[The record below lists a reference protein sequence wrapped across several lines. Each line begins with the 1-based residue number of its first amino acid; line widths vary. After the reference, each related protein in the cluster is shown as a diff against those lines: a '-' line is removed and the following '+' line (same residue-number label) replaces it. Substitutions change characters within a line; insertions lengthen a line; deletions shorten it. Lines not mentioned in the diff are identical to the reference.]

1 MLDYALGLIETKGL
15 VGAIEAAD
23 AATKAADVELLGRE
37 RADAGLMTIKIRGDV
52 AAVRAAVDAGA
63 AAAQRVGELVS
74 VHVIPRPDS
83 DTEILIFPPASQ
95 TKERPAVAVVAA
107 PEPDPAP
114 KRVEAERAPRPRAE
128 RPKRESAPTS
138 TPSSAPTSASAAEPV
153 VMSDDPATYRGQ
165 ISAMSVHA
173 LRRYARSVPGLPIA
187 GRQIS
192 RANRDE
198 LIEILIKVRFPG

>member
-1 MLDYALGLIETKGL
+1 
-15 VGAIEAAD
+15 
-23 AATKAADVELLGRE
+23 
-37 RADAGLMTIKIRGDV
+37 MTIKIRGDV

-114 KRVEAERAPRPRAE
+114 KRAEVERAPRPRVE
-128 RPKRESAPTS
+128 RPKRVSAPSSVPAGSS
-138 TPSSAPTSASAAEPV
+138 TGEAEPII
-153 VMSDDPATYRGQ
+153 MSDDPATYRGQ
-165 ISAMSVHA
+165 ISVMSVHA
-173 LRRYARSVPGLPIA
+173 LRRYARSVSGLPIA